1 MRHIYDKLDL
11 LETGEKAHTGS
22 MGIEPIRGEIR
33 GFHVDQPQE
42 IAGTNIG
49 IQWQFFSDN
58 WR

>member
-49 IQWQFFSDN
+49 IQ
-58 WR
+58 